1 MVEGIERTG
10 FYRVGFAEVAAQ
22 LEATSLN
29 EKNWI
34 FSVTATESADD
45 ATMFEEA
52 LTAYLNDDEY
62 TFSVGQYSNEE
73 ILAEHGRPQSVSL
86 DELQS
91 VLERADFSKEALR
104 VGFLT
109 AAVSVEISISCGE
122 AALVVRPL
130 SFGDNWMWYAENFI
144 GRDFDE
150 LLTEYYFSVKSA
162 GMIPPIYQLM
172 IFAGADRNDIPF
184 NLVLFAQPGTPVEK
198 IEAAYTLDE
207 AQMKAYWIAML
218 ESPDA
223 ETEMGVFEQTIVFYS
238 DSAREPM
245 ILRSIAETVEWIR
258 DDDFAGVESVMP
270 IFRVS
275 DERVIIP
282 QVSSDGSGQKNL
294 TVTMAVLAAEGAS
307 AVMAQGLTK

>member
-1 MVEGIERTG
+1 MRKTG
-10 FYRVGFAEVAAQ
+10 FFGDCDRIGRRCDDVRR
-22 LEATSLN
+22 
-29 EKNWI
+29 
-34 FSVTATESADD
+34 SVDGLSERRRIHFQRRAIP
-45 ATMFEEA
+45 
-52 LTAYLNDDEY
+52 
-62 TFSVGQYSNEE
+62 QRK

-122 AALVVRPL
+122 AALIVRPL

-184 NLVLFAQPGTPVEK
+184 NLVLFAQPDTPVEK

-223 ETEMGVFEQTIVFYS
+223 ETEMGVFEQTIVFI
-238 DSAREPM
+238 P
-245 ILRSIAETVEWIR
+245 TVR
-258 DDDFAGVESVMP
+258 GN
-270 IFRVS
+270 R
-275 DERVIIP
+275 
-282 QVSSDGSGQKNL
+282 
-294 TVTMAVLAAEGAS
+294 
-307 AVMAQGLTK
+307 

>member
-1 MVEGIERTG
+1 
-10 FYRVGFAEVAAQ
+10 
-22 LEATSLN
+22 
-29 EKNWI
+29 
-34 FSVTATESADD
+34 
-45 ATMFEEA
+45 
-52 LTAYLNDDEY
+52 
-62 TFSVGQYSNEE
+62 
-73 ILAEHGRPQSVSL
+73 
-86 DELQS
+86 
-91 VLERADFSKEALR
+91 
-104 VGFLT
+104 
-109 AAVSVEISISCGE
+109 
-122 AALVVRPL
+122 
-130 SFGDNWMWYAENFI
+130 MWYAENFI

-184 NLVLFAQPGTPVEK
+184 NLVLFAQPDTPVEK

-223 ETEMGVFEQTIVFYS
+223 